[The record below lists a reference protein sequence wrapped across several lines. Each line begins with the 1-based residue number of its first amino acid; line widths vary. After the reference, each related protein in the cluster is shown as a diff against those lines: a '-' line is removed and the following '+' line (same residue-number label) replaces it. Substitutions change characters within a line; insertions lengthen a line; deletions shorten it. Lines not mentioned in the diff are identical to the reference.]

1 MTEISYRWQPIKDL
15 PESYKE
21 LESPELHTLAQV
33 WNEQKDQLTQLDSLK
48 DFNQQL
54 RRKWAIE
61 TGIIEQIYTLDRG
74 VTQLLIERGIDAN
87 LIPYGASD
95 RPPEMVTLIIRD
107 HEAAVET
114 LFDYVKNDRPVSTS
128 AIKELHS
135 LLTRHQETSSAINSI
150 GRSLEVPLLHGEW
163 KRTSNNPTRP
173 DGSIHEYCPPEHV
186 AAEMD
191 RLIEFHFEHLKKD
204 VSPEVEAAWLHH
216 RFTQIHPFQDGNGR
230 VVRCLASLIFLKA
243 GWFSLVVTR
252 EERRDYIDALE
263 EADDKDNLRPLLGL
277 FQRLQ
282 RKAFVEALGVAGDI
296 QRRER
301 VVQVIDSAVDH
312 LRTRQEALRR
322 EWDEAKN
329 LAERLSEMAKARLN
343 ELSTDIQAGFKT
355 ISTEYG
361 NRIDFESDNGS
372 RRHYFRWQ
380 IVQTAKTLD
389 YFANIGVYHG
399 WIRLILKTDSQSEIL
414 ISFHGLGKEFRGI
427 LGCSAC
433 FYRREE
439 SEEGQHAVHEVFPA
453 CKELFQFNYK
463 ETIQQTS
470 ERFRLWLDE
479 VEMLGVEL
487 WRTSLN

>member
-204 VSPEVEAAWLHH
+204 VSPEVEVAWLHH
-216 RFTQIHPFQDGNGR
+216 RFTQIHPF
-230 VVRCLASLIFLKA
+230 
-243 GWFSLVVTR
+243 
-252 EERRDYIDALE
+252 
-263 EADDKDNLRPLLGL
+263 
-277 FQRLQ
+277 
-282 RKAFVEALGVAGDI
+282 
-296 QRRER
+296 
-301 VVQVIDSAVDH
+301 
-312 LRTRQEALRR
+312 
-322 EWDEAKN
+322 
-329 LAERLSEMAKARLN
+329 
-343 ELSTDIQAGFKT
+343 
-355 ISTEYG
+355 
-361 NRIDFESDNGS
+361 
-372 RRHYFRWQ
+372 
-380 IVQTAKTLD
+380 
-389 YFANIGVYHG
+389 
-399 WIRLILKTDSQSEIL
+399 
-414 ISFHGLGKEFRGI
+414 
-427 LGCSAC
+427 
-433 FYRREE
+433 
-439 SEEGQHAVHEVFPA
+439 
-453 CKELFQFNYK
+453 
-463 ETIQQTS
+463 
-470 ERFRLWLDE
+470 
-479 VEMLGVEL
+479 
-487 WRTSLN
+487 